1 MEEEREKEKTGNSTE
16 LQRLNVSGFLLLF
29 FFFFNLV
36 SGISE
41 LCVSEI
47 ASPHFLPWRA

>member
-29 FFFFNLV
+29 FFFNLV

-41 LCVSEI
+41 LCVSEV

>member
-29 FFFFNLV
+29 FFNLV
-36 SGISE
+36 SGTSE
-41 LCVSEI
+41 LCVSEG